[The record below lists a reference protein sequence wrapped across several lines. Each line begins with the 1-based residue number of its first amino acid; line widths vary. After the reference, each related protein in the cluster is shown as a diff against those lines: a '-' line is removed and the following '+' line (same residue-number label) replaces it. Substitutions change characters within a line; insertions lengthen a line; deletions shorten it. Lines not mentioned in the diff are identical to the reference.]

1 MLVKCLNCN
10 KEYDSTTY
18 ENTQRRNTYFCSEA
32 CLDEWNKYKNKRYIT
47 CKVCGKSFLQLRLMD
62 GSYKEAKMCSE
73 CRNKDLVQCQYCGNY
88 YPNVRDK
95 QGIRTTYYCSEE
107 CNKRWNEECNTKTR
121 ICKNCGKSFIVHRN
135 MNNYYSEDVYCS
147 HDCMIENLQKQ
158 SINNEKP
165 SVCKQCGKLFYQDRV
180 ERIDKNGSKYFEK
193 TNKRYCSEE
202 CYKKACQFSYN
213 YQAERICSYCG
224 KKFLAEQYTENDEIV
239 KKNPRLLGLYKK
251 ANTCSYECYRKLKGK
266 HYKNTCLDKYGVTS
280 CAKLD
285 SSKEKTVNTCMERY
299 GVAYGIFTEQAL
311 KASKSNN
318 KSKINDNFAELLEKF
333 DIKYEQ
339 EFAIQTYLYDFYLL
353 ESNTLIELNPSFTH
367 TTIDTTAFKGKDKN
381 YHLDKTNVAVNAG
394 YRCINVW
401 DWDDVFKIAVSCKP
415 KQKLYARNLEL
426 KEISKQEANDFLIEH
441 HLQNSCYGNKVN
453 LGLYNNGRLVQVMTF
468 GKPRYNK
475 NYQWE
480 LLRLCS
486 HSDYIIIGGAEKLF
500 KYFINSYNPESI
512 ISYCDVSKFRGDVY
526 ERLGFSLL
534 RQSNPQKIWN
544 KLNSKEY
551 ITDNLLRQRGFDQ
564 LIGSKLNPPE
574 VYGKGTNNEEL
585 MIKHSWLP
593 VYDCGQKVFEWT
605 NRLVLS
611 RST

>member
-1 MLVKCLNCN
+1 MN
-10 KEYDSTTY
+10 
-18 ENTQRRNTYFCSEA
+18 
-32 CLDEWNKYKNKRYIT
+32 
-47 CKVCGKSFLQLRLMD
+47 
-62 GSYKEAKMCSE
+62 GSYKEAKICPE
-73 CRNKDLVQCQYCGNY
+73 CESKDLVQCQYCGNY
-88 YPNVRDK
+88 YPNVRNE
-95 QGIRTTYYCSEE
+95 QGIRTTYYCSED

-135 MNNYYSEDVYCS
+135 MNNYYSEDIYCS

-193 TNKRYCSEE
+193 ANRKYCSDE

-213 YQAERICSYCG
+213 YQEERVCAYCG

-280 CAKLD
+280 CAKLE

-299 GVAYGIFTEQAL
+299 GVAYGVFTKQAL
-311 KASKSNN
+311 EASKSGN
-318 KSKINDNFAELLEKF
+318 KSKINDNFAELLEKLN
-333 DIKYEQ
+333 IKYQ
-339 EFAIQTYLYDFYLL
+339 KEFIIQNYMYDFYLP

-367 TTIDTTAFKGKDKN
+367 TTIDTAAFKGKDVN
-381 YHLDKTNVAVNAG
+381 YHLDKTNLATNTG
-394 YRCINVW
+394 YKCINVW
-401 DWDDVFKIAVSCKP
+401 GWDDVFKIVVSCKL

-426 KEISKQEANDFLIEH
+426 KEITKQEANDFLIEY

-453 LGLYNNGRLVQVMTF
+453 LGLYSNGQLVQVMTF

-486 HSDYIIIGGAEKLF
+486 HSDYIVIGGAEKLF
-500 KYFINSYNPESI
+500 KYFINNHNPESI
-512 ISYCDVSKFRGDVY
+512 ISYCDVSKFKGDVY
-526 ERLGFSLL
+526 ERLGFNLL

-564 LIGSKLNPPE
+564 LVGSKLNPPQL
-574 VYGKGTNNEEL
+574 YGKGTNNEEL
-585 MIKHSWLP
+585 MIKHNWLP
-593 VYDCGQKVFEWT
+593 VYDCGQKVFEWA
-605 NRLVLS
+605 NRLMLS